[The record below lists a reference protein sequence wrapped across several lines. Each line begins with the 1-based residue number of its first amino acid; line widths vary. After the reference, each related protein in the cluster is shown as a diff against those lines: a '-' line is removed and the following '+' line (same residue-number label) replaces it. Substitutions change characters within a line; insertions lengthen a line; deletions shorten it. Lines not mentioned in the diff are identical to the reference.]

1 VEFLELI
8 ARVAVTYWENN
19 MEHLQEVMLAKKIE
33 FVLDQLFSLIGVK
46 RNEVNIEVDTESCTD
61 EDY

>member
-1 VEFLELI
+1 MEFLELI